1 MIEIKG
7 VNKHYGSFNVLKD
20 INLKIEDGEIIGIV
34 GKSGAGKST
43 LLRTLNRLEE
53 IDSGEIIVDGVNIS
67 LLKGKELQ
75 EYRKS
80 VSMIFQHFAL
90 LETQTIYDNIALP
103 LRCAKKYSKQEIDER
118 VHALAHEVE
127 IEDKLDS
134 RPRNLSG
141 GQRQRVAIARAL
153 ATEPKILL
161 SDEATSALDPKTT
174 KQILALLKKLQKKLG
189 FTLIIVTH
197 QMEVVKE
204 IVENVIV
211 MEDGEIVERGRSVNL
226 FLSSTSHL
234 SKLNA
239 EEEILP
245 DTGVNI
251 KLLFDDDVSNEPII
265 TELARDLN
273 IDFSICWGKLE
284 KFGEQVLGSLIINVS
299 EEKEKQVLEY
309 LTSKKVKWE
318 ELK

>member
-7 VNKHYGSFNVLKD
+7 VNKKYGSFNVLKD
-20 INLKIEDGEIIGIV
+20 INVTINDGEILGIV

-43 LLRTLNRLEE
+43 LLRTINRLEE
-53 IDSGEIIVDGVNIS
+53 IDSGDIIVDGVNIKE
-67 LLKGKELQ
+67 LKGKELQ

-80 VSMIFQHFAL
+80 CSMIFQHFAL

-103 LRCAKKYSKQEIDER
+103 LVCAKKYSKQEIDDR
-118 VHALAHEVE
+118 VHALAREVE
-127 IEDKLDS
+127 IEDKLDQ

-174 KQILALLKKLQKKLG
+174 KQILDLLKRLQKKLG

-197 QMEVVKE
+197 QMEVVKD

-211 MEDGEIVERGRSVNL
+211 MEDGEIVERGKTVNL
-226 FLSSTSHL
+226 FLSSESHL
-234 SKLNA
+234 SKLSA

-245 DTGVNI
+245 TTGVNI

-265 TELARDLN
+265 TSLARDLN

-284 KFGEQVLGSLIINVS
+284 KFSESVLGSLIINIK
-299 EEKEKQVLEY
+299 EEYKDDVIAY
-309 LTSKKVKWE
+309 LKSKNVKWE
-318 ELK
+318 VL